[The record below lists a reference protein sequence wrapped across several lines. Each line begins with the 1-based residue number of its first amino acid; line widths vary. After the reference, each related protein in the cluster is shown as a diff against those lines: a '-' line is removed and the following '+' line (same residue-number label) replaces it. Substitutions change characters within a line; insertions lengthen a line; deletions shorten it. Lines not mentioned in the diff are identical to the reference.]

1 MSHTI
6 SVEIDDEVA
15 RQIIELVH
23 YDSFAALDSILL
35 DELLSGLVRALEED
49 DG

>member
-15 RQIIELVH
+15 RQIIEIVH
-23 YDSFAALDSILL
+23 HDSWAAVDGQSL
-35 DELLSGLVRALEED
+35 DELAEAMVRALEED
-49 DG
+49 DA

>member
-1 MSHTI
+1 MSHLI

-35 DELLSGLVRALEED
+35 DELLSGLVRALEAD
-49 DG
+49 DA